1 MSSAAAYS
9 KIQHISWIISRTVDF
24 SFKRFSFISFLQNR
38 IHFWLISLQQ
48 FGRHVARDGCQR
60 RDIFIDLKNSFIF
73 VWGKILQC
81 VCVFSPL
88 EQFHWLK
95 IFSKYIWG
103 GMEKHPNG
111 YFSKLQRMMLWITW
125 SKLVYQAWHYI
136 WNEHRKQPALQPS
149 GNHKYIVLHE
159 VL

>member
-1 MSSAAAYS
+1 MDY
-9 KIQHISWIISRTVDF
+9 
-24 SFKRFSFISFLQNR
+24 FKDYLFLQNC

-48 FGRHVARDGCQR
+48 FGRHVARDDVKEG
-60 RDIFIDLKNSFIF
+60 IFLLILRTVSFLSEEKYF
-73 VWGKILQC
+73 NVC

-95 IFSKYIWG
+95 IFSECIWG
-103 GMEKHPNG
+103 GKEKHPNG

-125 SKLVYQAWHYI
+125 SKLVYQSWHYI